1 MTVKRSLGILIAG
14 HVPEELAGQYG
25 HYGKMFAGFLGS
37 ESFDYVFYFVVDGQ
51 FPDDPGEAD
60 GWLITGSRH
69 GVYEDHPWIRRLE
82 EFVRAI
88 RDAGKPLVGVCFGHQ
103 LIAKALGG
111 TVERYASGWSAGS
124 CHYTG
129 LGGMDDLTLLAWHQ
143 DQVIAPPGSART
155 IATNA
160 FCTYAALSYGDW
172 AISFQAHPEFSRSY
186 FAALVEIRR
195 PLVGEHVATRALAET
210 ENTSSPYVAKLIADH
225 FERARRRQGGR
236 STDAP

>member
-14 HVPEELAGQYG
+14 HVPEEIADQYG
-25 HYGKMFAGFLGS
+25 HYGTMFAGFLGS

-88 RDAGKPLVGVCFGHQ
+88 RDAGEPLVGICFGHQ
-103 LIAKALGG
+103 VIAKALGG
-111 TVERYASGWSAGS
+111 TVERYALGWSAGS
-124 CHYTG
+124 SQYTG
-129 LGGMDDLTLLAWHQ
+129 IDDMDDLTLLAWHQ
-143 DQVIAPPGSART
+143 DQVIVPPSSART
-155 IATNA
+155 TAANI
-160 FCTYAALSYGDW
+160 FCAHAALSYDDW
-172 AISFQAHPEFSRSY
+172 AISFQAHPEFSSSY

-195 PLVGEHVATRALAET
+195 PLVGEDVAIRALAKT
-210 ENTSSPYVAKLIADH
+210 QNTSSPHVAKLIADH
-225 FERARRRQGGR
+225 FKRARSRQGGR